1 MLMQSTDPSG
11 GMPFTPCDAADFTF
25 ACNVNASACRDA
37 NPPFYVPKG
46 SGIILR
52 GDQVAPLEAPGASV
66 AILVEPTTTLYP
78 AKDSSD
84 KTKVTVT
91 ATSTATSGGGFTA
104 ADVAGAAVG
113 VGAPLLVAMV
123 CMIVVII
130 GQRRRL
136 KEAKNG
142 AVEREKVDRDAYTRY
157 QPAVIQPAPTYTS
170 SPISPPSIA
179 HQQYGRFQEME
190 NNHINEMSNDG
201 VLSEMDALSNRGWK
215 PQENTG
221 NP

>member
-1 MLMQSTDPSG
+1 
-11 GMPFTPCDAADFTF
+11 MPFTPCDAVDFTF

-91 ATSTATSGGGFTA
+91 ATSTVTSGGGFTA

-123 CMIVVII
+123 CMIMVII

-136 KEAKNG
+136 KEAKNV
-142 AVEREKVDRDAYTRY
+142 AVEREKVDRDAYMRY
-157 QPAVIQPAPTYTS
+157 QPALIQPAPTYSS

-179 HQQYGRFQEME
+179 NQQYGRFQEME

-215 PQENTG
+215 PPGDTENPSHY
-221 NP
+221 NC